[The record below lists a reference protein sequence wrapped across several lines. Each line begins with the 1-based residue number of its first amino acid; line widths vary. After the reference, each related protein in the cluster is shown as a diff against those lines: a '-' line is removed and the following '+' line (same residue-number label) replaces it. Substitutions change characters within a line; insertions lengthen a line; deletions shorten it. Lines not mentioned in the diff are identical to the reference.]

1 MRRWMNMKPLKDYV
15 EIIFGVL
22 VLAALVFVLWF
33 FLVSVPAKKLEQSGT
48 FVMVPE
54 TERKLWSI

>member
-1 MRRWMNMKPLKDYV
+1 MKPLKDYV

-33 FLVSVPAKKLEQSGT
+33 FLV
-48 FVMVPE
+48 MVPE

>member
-1 MRRWMNMKPLKDYV
+1 MRRWNIMKPLKDYV

-33 FLVSVPAKKLEQSGT
+33 FLVSVPAKKSEQSGT

>member
-1 MRRWMNMKPLKDYV
+1 MKPLKDYV

-33 FLVSVPAKKLEQSGT
+33 FLVSVPEKKSEQSGT

>member
-1 MRRWMNMKPLKDYV
+1 MKPLKDYV

-33 FLVSVPAKKLEQSGT
+33 VLVSVPAKKSEQSGT
-48 FVMVPE
+48 FVMAPE

>member
-33 FLVSVPAKKLEQSGT
+33 FLVSVPAKNAEQSGT